1 MTSLR
6 VWSSVLGA
14 MAGLAIGAAA
24 FGQNIGPSLGTV
36 ELRWR
41 ERSTAG
47 YNGSYTLGPGATAG
61 VDVVPTPDPSAASV
75 TAQDAS
81 VVLVLEAR
89 VTPAAGITGPGIRGL
104 RVASMNIKT
113 NQTSGGAFG
122 RQDVPDGV
130 SVVNP
135 RANARVNATNLGFDP
150 ATLLDYPASGVVRG
164 LVSPFR
170 ETALNAGGLNGP
182 GLGHFR
188 TGNNTIHKIEPALQT
203 ANLNPANPDATNRGQ
218 YALAGLNAWVPLC
231 IVVYN
236 ITDVTTARDIVF
248 TATNVDGVPQ
258 ITDYGFRTWRG
269 SANTQNGDLDLW
281 SLSPGFT
288 TPPTFT
294 VHVVPGPGAA
304 GVLALGCGVALRRRM
319 RV

>member
-1 MTSLR
+1 MATMQ
-6 VWSSVLGA
+6 VWASALGA

-24 FGQNIGPSLGTV
+24 FGQNIGPSFGTV

-89 VTPAAGITGPGIRGL
+89 VTSAAGITGPAIRGL
-104 RVASMNIKT
+104 RVASMNITT
-113 NQTSGGAFG
+113 NQTSGGAFA
-122 RQDVPDGV
+122 RQNVPDGV
-130 SVVNP
+130 SSVNP

-150 ATLLDYPASGVVRG
+150 ATLLDYPASGVVRS

-182 GLGHFR
+182 GVGHFR

-203 ANLNPANPDATNRGQ
+203 GNLNPANPDATNRGQ

-236 ITDVTTARDIVF
+236 ITDVTTERDIVF
-248 TATNVDGVPQ
+248 TATNVDGAPQ
-258 ITDYGFRTWRG
+258 NTDYGFRTWRG
-269 SANTQNGDLDLW
+269 FGNTENGGLDLW
-281 SLSPGFT
+281 QLSPGFAA
-288 TPPTFT
+288 PPTFT
-294 VHVVPGPGAA
+294 VHVVPGPGAVGMLGLA
-304 GVLALGCGVALRRRM
+304 GLLAAGRRR
-319 RV
+319 R